1 MKPLQALSQLQPLQS
16 IKALQTERPE
26 RLETPLSEI
35 ELITYSTNILYHS
48 AKILRGET
56 IVKNRSAKLNALER
70 ETLKICS
77 LLQMDN
83 YYFHST
89 YTKENTK
96 KFFKQVGIR
105 PEHLKH

>member
-1 MKPLQALSQLQPLQS
+1 MKQLQALKSLKPLQCIRPLQ
-16 IKALQTERPE
+16 KEPLK

-35 ELITYSTNILYHS
+35 ELILYSTNICYHS
-48 AKILRGET
+48 MNILRGET
-56 IVKNRSAKLNALER
+56 IVKNREAKLQALNR

-96 KFFKQVGIR
+96 KFFKDVGIR
-105 PEHLKH
+105 AEHLKY